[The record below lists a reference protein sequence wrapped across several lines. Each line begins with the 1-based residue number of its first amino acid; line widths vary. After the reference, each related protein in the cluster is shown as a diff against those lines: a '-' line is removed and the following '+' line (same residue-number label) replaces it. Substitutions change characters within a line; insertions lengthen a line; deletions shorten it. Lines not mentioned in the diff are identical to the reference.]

1 MISTPVTPTHYT
13 DTSVKPE
20 SSRPPGV
27 VLTAEQMNALQYTS
41 AGMYSRGSDPGW
53 EAKRDAGLG
62 ITPLPNTTTTLSCA
76 SGMSVVTEVSTSE
89 SGFTSITKSYETQ
102 PNDLSPQTAP
112 NGLSQQTAPVLLDA
126 AAGHLR
132 DRAATY
138 DKPEGERSMAKTV
151 AIFNLHHG
159 TSLTEAQGWHLLQIL
174 KDVRLFTRGKY
185 HADSAEDCIAYAALK
200 AEAMA
205 K

>member
-1 MISTPVTPTHYT
+1 
-13 DTSVKPE
+13 
-20 SSRPPGV
+20 
-27 VLTAEQMNALQYTS
+27 
-41 AGMYSRGSDPGW
+41 
-53 EAKRDAGLG
+53 
-62 ITPLPNTTTTLSCA
+62 
-76 SGMSVVTEVSTSE
+76 MSVVTEVSTSE

-102 PNDLSPQTAP
+102 PNNLSPQTAP
-112 NGLSQQTAPVLLDA
+112 IGLSQQTAPVLLDA

-159 TSLTEAQGWHLLQIL
+159 ILLTEAQGWHLLQIL
-174 KDVRLFTRGKY
+174 KDVRLFARGKY

>member
-1 MISTPVTPTHYT
+1 MS
-13 DTSVKPE
+13 SKPGDLC
-20 SSRPPGV
+20 PPGV
-27 VLTAEQMNALQYTS
+27 VLTAAQANAVYSS
-41 AGMYSRGSDPGW
+41 AGMYAREVDQGW

-62 ITPLPNTTTTLSCA
+62 ITPLPTGEVTIGTLLKPPVIPAPVTT
-76 SGMSVVTEVSTSE
+76 
-89 SGFTSITKSYETQ
+89 K
-102 PNDLSPQTAP
+102 
-112 NGLSQQTAPVLLDA
+112 TAPVLLDA

-159 TSLTEAQGWHLLQIL
+159 TALTEAQGWHLLQIL
-174 KDVRLFTRGKY
+174 KDVRLFARASY

>member
-1 MISTPVTPTHYT
+1 MNSKKLPGL
-13 DTSVKPE
+13 D
-20 SSRPPGV
+20 SSGV
-27 VLTAEQMNALQYTS
+27 VLTAEQLNALQYTS
-41 AGMYSRGSDPGW
+41 AGMHHRNADPGW
-53 EAKRDAGLG
+53 EARRDAGLG
-62 ITPLPNTTTTLSCA
+62 
-76 SGMSVVTEVSTSE
+76 VTCSTKVETSD
-89 SGFTSITKSYETQ
+89 SGFTSITKSYESAL
-102 PNDLSPQTAP
+102 PNKETKDPLWLTHTKPVTGEEP
-112 NGLSQQTAPVLLDA
+112 GTTAPVLLDA

-138 DKPEGERSMAKTV
+138 DKPDGERSMSKTV

-174 KDVRLFTRGKY
+174 KDVRLFTGGKY

>member
-1 MISTPVTPTHYT
+1 MSGTKSTPLPL
-13 DTSVKPE
+13 
-20 SSRPPGV
+20 PGV

-41 AGMYSRGSDPGW
+41 AGMYHRVSDPGW
-53 EAKRDAGLG
+53 EARRDAGLG
-62 ITPLPNTTTTLSCA
+62 ITPLPSTATTLSCA
-76 SGMSVVTEVSTSE
+76 PGMSVVTEVSTSE

-102 PNDLSPQTAP
+102 PNDLSPQTATI
-112 NGLSQQTAPVLLDA
+112 GLSQQTAPVLLDT

>member
-1 MISTPVTPTHYT
+1 MS
-13 DTSVKPE
+13 DKPD
-20 SSRPPGV
+20 SICPPGI
-27 VLTAEQMNALQYTS
+27 VLTAAQANALQYGQG
-41 AGMYSRGSDPGW
+41 AMYHRSSGPNSDPGW

-62 ITPLPNTTTTLSCA
+62 ITPLPTTPGEVTLDNCA
-76 SGMSVVTEVSTSE
+76 PASE
-89 SGFTSITKSYETQ
+89 SSTPRT
-102 PNDLSPQTAP
+102 
-112 NGLSQQTAPVLLDA
+112 TAPVLLDA

-138 DKPEGERSMAKTV
+138 DKPDGERSMAKTV
-151 AIFNLHHG
+151 DIFNLQHG